1 MKNRIPKLP
10 ALLALAALLTAGS
23 ALAGQPD
30 HDGSWR
36 MGPPGAEQQLARL
49 SRELGLDREQARQM
63 LELLQAAEADHE
75 AIRARFFEEA
85 GPEICAIRQNTE
97 AEIMALLT
105 PEQAE
110 QFLRLKEDRQDRRT
124 RLQQHS
130 RSHAA
135 PDCLADGG

>member
-1 MKNRIPKLP
+1 MNKRIPKLP
-10 ALLALAALLTAGS
+10 ALLAMAALLTAVN
-23 ALAGQPD
+23 AYAAPPD

-49 SRELGLDREQARQM
+49 SQELDLDREQARQM

-97 AEIMALLT
+97 AGIMALLT

-110 QFLRLKEDRQDRRT
+110 QFQRLKEDRQDRRSQ
-124 RLQQHS
+124 LQQRN
-130 RSHAA
+130 RSYAL
-135 PDCLADGG
+135 PDCSADDD